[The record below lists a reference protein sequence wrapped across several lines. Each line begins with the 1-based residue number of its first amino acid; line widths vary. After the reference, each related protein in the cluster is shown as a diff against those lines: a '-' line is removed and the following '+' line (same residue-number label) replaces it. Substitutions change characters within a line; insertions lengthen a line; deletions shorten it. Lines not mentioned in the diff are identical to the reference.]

1 MDELREKN
9 QFITNT
15 IVIKYVNNLHPSL
28 LMFCLNFQMRKR
40 NIDTNNADREVEN

>member
-1 MDELREKN
+1 MLCQK

-40 NIDTNNADREVEN
+40 NIDTNIADSEIET